1 VDLGPQISPKQP
13 FANVAVEADE
23 PAWIMCLSVLQVT
36 NEDPRLLWRS
46 PVGGGGHSS
55 KGAARIACSVALAGT
70 VECTRQNPSS
80 QVALCAPG
88 LRTQ

>member
-1 VDLGPQISPKQP
+1 MTGPGGRSHSL
-13 FANVAVEADE
+13 DE
-23 PAWIMCLSVLQVT
+23 LAEIMCVSALHVT
-36 NEDPRLLWRS
+36 NGS
-46 PVGGGGHSS
+46 PPAQALSRGGGGHSS
-55 KGAARIACSVALAGT
+55 NGAARIACSVALAGT